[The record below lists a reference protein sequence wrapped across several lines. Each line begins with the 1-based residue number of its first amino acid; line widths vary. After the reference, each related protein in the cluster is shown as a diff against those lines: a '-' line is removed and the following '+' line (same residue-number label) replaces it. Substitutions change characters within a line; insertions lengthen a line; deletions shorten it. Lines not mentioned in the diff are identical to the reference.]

1 MGLTNSLFRKIKSY
15 LIEDGLS
22 EDEAS
27 KVAGK
32 AVQDRQECSIEKLP
46 NTAYPAGQS
55 GADGNCAALGNGLS
69 MVQPI
74 HLRQDRCRNVKI
86 TCNKSQQLK
95 YREFDGKCNNLEY
108 PLYGAASTAFIRA
121 IKRTSWNP
129 KSVKQ
134 NHEKLNFFRACN
146 QRNENQ
152 APKFLPSP
160 RLVSTSVHKAAT
172 DISDLSLTHMVTQ
185 MAQFLDHDI
194 AFTPEEETPMD
205 CCLEKNRNKI
215 NCFNVDIPSNDPF
228 YSTLKPPVTC
238 MSLHISTRFC
248 EQNKDIDGRY
258 LSLYVLTYKI
268 LYYIGTYK
276 SSYLLLFRSW
286 RAI

>member
-32 AVQDRQECSIEKLP
+32 AVQDRQESIVKSP
-46 NTAYPAGQS
+46 NFAYPAGQS
-55 GADGNCAALGNGLS
+55 GADGNGPRSGLS
-69 MVQPI
+69 MVTPI
-74 HLRQDRCRNVKI
+74 HLREDRCRNETI
-86 TCNKSQQLK
+86 TCNKALY

-146 QRNENQ
+146 RRNENQ

-160 RLVSTSVHKAAT
+160 RLVSTSVHKAAS
-172 DISDLSLTHMVTQ
+172 DISDLSITHMVTQ

-194 AFTPEEETPMD
+194 TLTPEEETPMD
-205 CCLEKNRNKI
+205 CCLEKNRNNN

>member
-1 MGLTNSLFRKIKSY
+1 MGLTNSLFRKIKRY

-27 KVAGK
+27 NVAGK
-32 AVQDRQECSIEKLP
+32 AVQDRQESIVKDP

-55 GADGNCAALGNGLS
+55 GADSNGAGSGLS
-69 MVQPI
+69 MVPPVR
-74 HLRQDRCRNVKI
+74 LREDRCRKVSIK
-86 TCNKSQQLK
+86 CNNSP
-95 YREFDGKCNNLEY
+95 YRQTDGKCNNLEY

-121 IKRTSWNP
+121 IKRTRWDP
-129 KSVKQ
+129 KSIKQ
-134 NHEKLNFFRACN
+134 NHEKLNYYRACN
-146 QRNENQ
+146 QRKVNEP
-152 APKFLPSP
+152 PKFLPSP
-160 RLVSTSVHKAAT
+160 RLVSTSVHKAAV
-172 DISDLSLTHMVTQ
+172 DINDLSLTHMVTQ
-185 MAQFLDHDI
+185 MAQFIDHDI
-194 AFTPEEETPMD
+194 TLTPEEVIPMN
-205 CCLEKNRNKI
+205 CCLEKYRNHN

-228 YSTLKPPVTC
+228 YSTLKPPETC

-258 LSLYVLTYKI
+258 LSLYVSTNKI

-276 SSYLLLFRSW
+276 SSYLLLCRSW